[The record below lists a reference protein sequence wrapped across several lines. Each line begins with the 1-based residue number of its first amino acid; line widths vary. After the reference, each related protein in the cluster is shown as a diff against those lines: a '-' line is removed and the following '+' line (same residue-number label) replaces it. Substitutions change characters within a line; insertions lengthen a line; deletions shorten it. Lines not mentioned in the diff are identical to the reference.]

1 MAACVC
7 WTAKASKAQTP
18 DAAAIQFDKRPSKRK
33 LQEWRQGYL
42 FLTPAVIVLGIFI
55 GIAALF
61 VVYLSFH
68 KVNLFTDS
76 YTFVG
81 LENYARLFTDNMAR
95 TALLNTL
102 SFSVVVVPCQTIIAL
117 VIASVLNSK
126 IRGKYF
132 FRTVYFLPTL
142 TSSSA
147 LTIILMFMCSV
158 TGPIHMMLINAGIL
172 PAGGGINFLENPDF
186 ALKVIMVMNIWSTVP
201 QYTTMY
207 LASLQDLPTSLYE
220 AAEIDGANTLQKF
233 TNITVPYLK
242 PITTYVLLT
251 GIIGTLQMFDQ
262 AYIFS
267 NGSGGPANSTL
278 TVSLMVYRYAFGTNN
293 AMGYAACIAIILAL
307 VIMAVSM
314 IAEKLNNSERWY

>member
-1 MAACVC
+1 MP
-7 WTAKASKAQTP
+7 KASKAQAP

-147 LTIILMFMCSV
+147 LTIIFMFMFSV
-158 TGPIHMMLINAGIL
+158 TGPINMMLINAGIL

>member
-1 MAACVC
+1 M
-7 WTAKASKAQTP
+7 
-18 DAAAIQFDKRPSKRK
+18 
-33 LQEWRQGYL
+33 
-42 FLTPAVIVLGIFI
+42 
-55 GIAALF
+55 
-61 VVYLSFH
+61 
-68 KVNLFTDS
+68 
-76 YTFVG
+76 
-81 LENYARLFTDNMAR
+81 
-95 TALLNTL
+95 
-102 SFSVVVVPCQTIIAL
+102 VVVLCQTVIAL
-117 VIASVLNSK
+117 IIASVLNSK

-132 FRTVYFLPTL
+132 FRAVYFLPTL

-147 LTIILMFMCSV
+147 LTIIFMFMFSV
-158 TGPIHMMLINAGIL
+158 TGPINMMLIRAGIL
-172 PAGGGINFLENPDF
+172 PVGGGINFLENPDF

-207 LASLQDLPTSLYE
+207 LASLQDLPVSLYE
-220 AAEIDGANTLQKF
+220 AADIDGANTLQKF
-233 TNITVPYLK
+233 TNITIPYLK

-314 IAEKLNNSERWY
+314 IAEKLNSSERWY